1 MDTSEKKAYY
11 RDYYQRTKEAKAE
24 YGRVYREANKEKR
37 AARMRE
43 YYIENKERRN
53 AASAEYYA
61 SNREARR
68 LHQSEYAS
76 RNIERKAVTNR
87 KYVEKE
93 TAMHAKDP
101 TKRMLRAALF
111 RAEKKGLDFNIDAS
125 DIVVPSHCP
134 VLGVPL
140 STASGKAS
148 ANSPSLDRIDS
159 SLGYVKGNVQVISY
173 KANAMKSNATPEE
186 LLSFANWCTNSFGL
200 YSKRS
205 GKTGI

>member
-1 MDTSEKKAYY
+1 MDISEKKAYY
-11 RDYYQRTKEAKAE
+11 KEYYQRTKEAKAE
-24 YGRVYREANKEKR
+24 YGKAYREANKEKR

-43 YYIENKERRN
+43 YYLENKEKRDI
-53 AASAEYYA
+53 ASAEYYA

-68 LHQSEYAS
+68 AHQNEYAS
-76 RNIERKAVTNR
+76 RNLERKAVTNR
-87 KYVEKE
+87 KYLEKE

-111 RAEKKGLDFNIDAS
+111 RAEKKGLAFNIDAS
-125 DIVVPSHCP
+125 DVVVPSHCP

-140 STASGKAS
+140 SAASGKAS

-159 SLGYVKGNVQVISY
+159 SLGYIKGNVQVISY

-186 LLSFANWCTNSFGL
+186 LLSFAHWCTNNFGL
-200 YSKRS
+200 CASQT